1 MLDYPALAAL
11 AAVIRTGSF
20 DAAAETLSVT
30 PSAVSQRVKG
40 LEERLGLPLVIRG
53 TPCRPTEA
61 GARLAAHLDQ
71 VTLLEHDMLTGDP
84 VWAAAFGGARPTL
97 KIALNA
103 DSLGTWF
110 PGAAARFAAVK
121 PNTLSLVLDDE
132 ADTAERLRSGEV
144 IAAVTTAGKAV
155 AGCRTLSLGS
165 LRYVAAATP
174 DFRDRYFPD
183 GVTAERLAEAPV
195 LRFSSRDR
203 LQLKWTEKVAGQA
216 IKGPTHWVP
225 STQGFLDFTLAS
237 VCWSLTPERLAAP
250 LIASGRL
257 VDLVPGVTI
266 DVPLFWQ
273 HLRITARLIEDLTKA
288 VREEAADWLVVPEA
302 DA

>member
-20 DAAAETLSVT
+20 DAAAEALSVT

-40 LEERLGLPLVIRG
+40 LEERLGLPLVIRA

-71 VTLLEHDMLTGDP
+71 VALLEHDMMAGDP

-110 PGAAARFAAVK
+110 PGAAARFAAAQ

-132 ADTAERLRSGEV
+132 AVGVEGDLQCRARAAERG
-144 IAAVTTAGKAV
+144 G
-155 AGCRTLSLGS
+155 
-165 LRYVAAATP
+165 
-174 DFRDRYFPD
+174 PD
-183 GVTAERLAEAPV
+183 GIARHHVV
-195 LRFSSRDR
+195 L
-203 LQLKWTEKVAGQA
+203 Q
-216 IKGPTHWVP
+216 
-225 STQGFLDFTLAS
+225 QG
-237 VCWSLTPERLAAP
+237 
-250 LIASGRL
+250 
-257 VDLVPGVTI
+257 
-266 DVPLFWQ
+266 
-273 HLRITARLIEDLTKA
+273 HLIE
-288 VREEAADWLVVPEA
+288 VGR
-302 DA
+302 

>member
-20 DAAAETLSVT
+20 DAAAEALSVT

-40 LEERLGLPLVIRG
+40 LEERLGLPLVILA

-71 VTLLEHDMLTGDP
+71 VALLEHDMMAGDP

-110 PGAAARFAAVK
+110 PGAAARFAAAQ

-144 IAAVTTAGKAV
+144 VAAVTTTGKAV
-155 AGCRTLSLGS
+155 AGCRTLPLGS
-165 LRYVAAATP
+165 LRYLAAATS
-174 DFRDRYFPD
+174 DYRDHHFPN
-183 GVTAERLAEAPV
+183 GVTAARLAEAPV
-195 LRFSSRDR
+195 LRFSPRDR
-203 LQLKWTEKVAGQA
+203 LQLQWTEKVVGSL
-216 IKGPTHWVP
+216 IEGPTHWVP
-225 STQGFLDFTLAS
+225 STQGFLDFTLAG
-237 VCWSLTPERLAAP
+237 VAWSLTPERLGAP

-257 VDLVPGVTI
+257 VDLAPGVI
-266 DVPLFWQ
+266 VDVPLFWQ
-273 HLRITARLIEDLTKA
+273 HLRITTRLIEGLTSA
-288 VREEAADWLVVPEA
+288 VRAGAAEWLHTA
-302 DA
+302 

>member
-20 DAAAETLSVT
+20 DAAAEALSVT

-40 LEERLGLPLVIRG
+40 LEERLGLTLVIRA

-71 VTLLEHDMLTGDP
+71 VALLEHDMMAGDP

-110 PGAAARFAAVK
+110 PRAAARFAAEQ

-144 IAAVTTAGKAV
+144 IAAVTTTGKAV

-165 LRYVAAATP
+165 LRYLAAATS
-174 DFRDRYFPD
+174 DYRDHHFSN
-183 GVTAERLAEAPV
+183 GVTAARLAEAPV
-195 LRFSSRDR
+195 LRFSPRDR
-203 LQLKWTEKVAGQA
+203 LQLKWTEKVVGSP
-216 IKGPTHWVP
+216 IEGPTHWVP
-225 STQGFLDFTLAS
+225 STQGFLDFTLAG
-237 VCWSLTPERLAAP
+237 VAWSLTPERLAAP

-257 VDLVPGVTI
+257 VDLAPGVI
-266 DVPLFWQ
+266 VEVPLFWQ
-273 HLRITARLIEDLTKA
+273 HLRITTRLIEDLTSA
-288 VREEAADWLVVPEA
+288 VRAGVADWLHTA
-302 DA
+302 

>member
-20 DAAAETLSVT
+20 DAAAEALSVT

-40 LEERLGLPLVIRG
+40 LEERLGLPLVIRA

-71 VTLLEHDMLTGDP
+71 VALLEHDMMAGDP

-110 PGAAARFAAVK
+110 PRAAARFAADQ

-144 IAAVTTAGKAV
+144 IAAVTTTGKAV
-155 AGCRTLSLGS
+155 AGCRTLPLGS

-174 DFRDRYFPD
+174 DYRDHHFPN
-183 GVTAERLAEAPV
+183 GVTAARLAEAPV
-195 LRFSSRDR
+195 LRFSPRDR
-203 LQLKWTEKVAGQA
+203 LQLKWTEKVVGSL
-216 IKGPTHWVP
+216 IEGPTHWVP
-225 STQGFLDFTLAS
+225 STQGFLDFTLAG
-237 VCWSLTPERLAAP
+237 VAWSLTPERLAAP
-250 LIASGRL
+250 LITSGRL
-257 VDLVPGVTI
+257 VDLAPGVI
-266 DVPLFWQ
+266 VDVPLFWQ
-273 HLRITARLIEDLTKA
+273 HLRITTRLIEDLTRA
-288 VREEAADWLVVPEA
+288 IRAGAAEWLHIA
-302 DA
+302 

>member
-20 DAAAETLSVT
+20 DAAAEALSVT

-40 LEERLGLPLVIRG
+40 LEERLGLPLVIRA

-71 VTLLEHDMLTGDP
+71 VALLEHDMMAGDP

-110 PGAAARFAAVK
+110 PSAAARFAADQ

-144 IAAVTTAGKAV
+144 IAAVTTTGRAV
-155 AGCRTLSLGS
+155 AGCRTLPLGS
-165 LRYVAAATP
+165 LRYLAVATP
-174 DFRDRYFPD
+174 DYRDRHFPN
-183 GVTAERLAEAPV
+183 GVTAARLAEAPV
-195 LRFSSRDR
+195 LRFSPRDR
-203 LQLKWTEKVAGQA
+203 LQLKWTEKVVGSP
-216 IKGPTHWVP
+216 IEGPTHWVP
-225 STQGFLDFTLAS
+225 STQGFLDFTLAG
-237 VCWSLTPERLAAP
+237 VAWSLTPGRLAAP

-257 VDLVPGVTI
+257 VDLAPGIIV

-273 HLRITARLIEDLTKA
+273 HLRISARLIEDLTKA
-288 VREEAADWLVVPEA
+288 VRAGAADWLNTA
-302 DA
+302 

>member
-20 DAAAETLSVT
+20 DAAAEALSVT

-40 LEERLGLPLVIRG
+40 LEERLGLPLVIRA

-71 VTLLEHDMLTGDP
+71 VTLLEHDMLAGDP
-84 VWAAAFGGARPTL
+84 GWAAAFGGSRPTL

-110 PGAAARFAAVK
+110 PGAAARFAVAQ

-155 AGCRTLSLGS
+155 AGCRTLPLGS

-174 DFRDRYFPD
+174 GFRDRYFSD
-183 GVTAERLAEAPV
+183 GVTAERLTEAPV
-195 LRFSSRDR
+195 LRFSPRDR
-203 LQLKWTEKVAGQA
+203 LQLKWTEKVVGRVVV
-216 IKGPTHWVP
+216 GPTHWVP
-225 STQGFLDFTLAS
+225 STQGFLDFTLAG
-237 VCWSLTPERLAAP
+237 VGWSLTPERLAAP
-250 LIASGRL
+250 LIASGRMVGL
-257 VDLVPGVTI
+257 NPGVTI

-273 HLRITARLIEDLTKA
+273 HLRITTRLIEDLTNA
-288 VREEAADWLVVPEA
+288 VRSEAACWLAAP
-302 DA
+302 

>member
-20 DAAAETLSVT
+20 DAAAEALSVT

-40 LEERLGLPLVIRG
+40 LEERLGLPLVIRA

-71 VTLLEHDMLTGDP
+71 VALLEHDMMAGDP

-110 PGAAARFAAVK
+110 PCAAARFAADQ

-144 IAAVTTAGKAV
+144 IAAVTTTGKAV
-155 AGCRTLSLGS
+155 AGCRTLPLGS
-165 LRYVAAATP
+165 LRYLAAATS
-174 DFRDRYFPD
+174 DYRDHHFPN
-183 GVTAERLAEAPV
+183 GVTAARLAEAPV
-195 LRFSSRDR
+195 LRFSPRDR
-203 LQLKWTEKVAGQA
+203 LQLKWTEEVIGSP
-216 IKGPTHWVP
+216 IEGPTHWVP
-225 STQGFLDFTLAS
+225 STQGFLDFTLAG
-237 VCWSLTPERLAAP
+237 VAWSLTPERLAAP

-257 VDLVPGVTI
+257 VDLAPGVI
-266 DVPLFWQ
+266 VDVPLFWQ
-273 HLRITARLIEDLTKA
+273 HLRITTRLIEGLTSA
-288 VREEAADWLVVPEA
+288 VRAGATDWLHTA
-302 DA
+302 

>member
-20 DAAAETLSVT
+20 DTAADTLSVT

-40 LEERLGLPLVIRG
+40 LEERLGLPLVIRA

-61 GARLAAHLDQ
+61 GARLVAHLDQ
-71 VTLLEHDMLTGDP
+71 VALLEHDMMAGDP

-110 PGAAARFAAVK
+110 PGAAARFAAMQ

-132 ADTAERLRSGEV
+132 ADTAERLRAGEV
-144 IAAVTTAGKAV
+144 IAAVTTAGKTV

-165 LRYVAAATP
+165 LRYLAVATP
-174 DFRDRYFPD
+174 DFRDRHFPN
-183 GVTAERLAEAPV
+183 GVTTERLAEAPV
-195 LRFSSRDR
+195 LRFSPRDR
-203 LQLKWTEKVAGQA
+203 LQLQWTEKVVGSPME
-216 IKGPTHWVP
+216 GPTHWVP
-225 STQGFLDFTLAS
+225 STQGFLDFTLAG
-237 VCWSLTPERLAAP
+237 VGWSLTPERLASP
-250 LIASGRL
+250 LITSGCL
-257 VDLVPGVTI
+257 VDLGPGVI
-266 DVPLFWQ
+266 VDVPLFWQ
-273 HLRITARLIEDLTKA
+273 HLRITTRLIEDLTRA
-288 VREEAADWLVVPEA
+288 VRAGAADWLHTA
-302 DA
+302 

>member
-11 AAVIRTGSF
+11 AAVIRTGSV
-20 DAAAETLSVT
+20 DAAAEALSVT

-40 LEERLGLPLVIRG
+40 LEERLGLPLVIRA

-61 GARLAAHLDQ
+61 GARLAAHFDQ
-71 VTLLEHDMLTGDP
+71 VALLEHDMMAGDP

-110 PGAAARFAAVK
+110 PGAAARFAAAQ

-132 ADTAERLRSGEV
+132 ADTAERLRAGEV

-155 AGCRTLSLGS
+155 AGCRTLPLGS
-165 LRYVAAATP
+165 LRYLAAATP
-174 DFRDRYFPD
+174 DYRDRYFPS
-183 GVTAERLAEAPV
+183 GVTTARLTEAPV
-195 LRFSSRDR
+195 LRFSPRDR
-203 LQLKWTEKVAGQA
+203 LQLKWTEKVVGSPVE
-216 IKGPTHWVP
+216 GSTHWVP
-225 STQGFLDFTLAS
+225 STQGFLDFTLAG
-237 VCWSLTPERLAAP
+237 VAWSLTPERLAAP

-257 VDLVPGVTI
+257 VDLAPGVI
-266 DVPLFWQ
+266 VDVPLFWQ
-273 HLRITARLIEDLTKA
+273 HLRITTRLIEDLTRA
-288 VREEAADWLVVPEA
+288 VRAGAADWLHTA
-302 DA
+302 

>member
-1 MLDYPALAAL
+1 MLDYPALTAL

-20 DAAAETLSVT
+20 DTAAEVLSVT

-40 LEERLGLPLVIRG
+40 LEERLGLPLVIRA

-71 VTLLEHDMLTGDP
+71 VSLLEHDMMAGDP

-110 PGAAARFAAVK
+110 PGAVARFAANQ

-155 AGCRTLSLGS
+155 SGCRTLPLGS

-174 DFRDRYFPD
+174 DYCDHHFPN
-183 GVTAERLAEAPV
+183 GVTAARLAEAPV
-195 LRFSSRDR
+195 LRFSPRDR
-203 LQLKWTEKVAGQA
+203 LQLQWTEKVVGSP
-216 IKGPTHWVP
+216 IDGPTHWVP
-225 STQGFLDFTLAS
+225 STQGFLDFTLAG
-237 VCWSLTPERLAAP
+237 VAWSLTPERLAVP
-250 LIASGRL
+250 LIASGQL
-257 VDLVPGVTI
+257 VNLAPDVIV

-273 HLRITARLIEDLTKA
+273 HLRITTRLIEDLTSA
-288 VREEAADWLVVPEA
+288 VRAAAADWLHTT
-302 DA
+302 

>member
-20 DAAAETLSVT
+20 DAAAEALSVT
-30 PSAVSQRVKG
+30 PSAVSQRLKG
-40 LEERLGLPLVIRG
+40 LEERLGLPLVIRA

-71 VTLLEHDMLTGDP
+71 VALLEHDMMAGDP

-110 PGAAARFAAVK
+110 PSATARFAADQ

-132 ADTAERLRSGEV
+132 ADTAERLRSGQV
-144 IAAVTTAGKAV
+144 IAAVTTTGRAV
-155 AGCRTLSLGS
+155 AGCRTLPLGS
-165 LRYVAAATP
+165 LRYLAAATS
-174 DFRDRYFPD
+174 DYRDLHFPN
-183 GVTAERLAEAPV
+183 GVTAARLAEAPV
-195 LRFSSRDR
+195 LRFSPRDR
-203 LQLKWTEKVAGQA
+203 LQLRWADKVVGSP
-216 IKGPTHWVP
+216 IEGSTHWVP
-225 STQGFLDFTLAS
+225 STQGFLDFTLAG
-237 VCWSLTPERLAAP
+237 VAWSLTPERLAAP

-257 VDLVPGVTI
+257 VDLAPGIIV

-273 HLRITARLIEDLTKA
+273 HLRITTRLIEDLTKA
-288 VREEAADWLVVPEA
+288 VRAGAADWLNTA
-302 DA
+302 